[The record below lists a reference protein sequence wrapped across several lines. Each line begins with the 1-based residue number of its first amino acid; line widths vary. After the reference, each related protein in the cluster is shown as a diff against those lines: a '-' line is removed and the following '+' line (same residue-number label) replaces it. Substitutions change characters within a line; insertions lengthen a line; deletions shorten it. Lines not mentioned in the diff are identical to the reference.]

1 MVFSQRTAFLSP
13 APSKGPTVRTKKVGK
28 NEAVLEW
35 DQLPVDVQNG
45 FIRNY
50 TIFYKTS
57 AGNETGEER
66 GLAEDPVLLRTAP
79 RFISCCPSRGG
90 GSLRRHR
97 VRPGASGPVTAV
109 REVVGGEIHSVPFDT
124 FAVGRRPREQ
134 RPRAAD

>member
-90 GSLRRHR
+90 G
-97 VRPGASGPVTAV
+97 G
-109 REVVGGEIHSVPFDT
+109 VPPQT
-124 FAVGRRPREQ
+124 QGL
-134 RPRAAD
+134 